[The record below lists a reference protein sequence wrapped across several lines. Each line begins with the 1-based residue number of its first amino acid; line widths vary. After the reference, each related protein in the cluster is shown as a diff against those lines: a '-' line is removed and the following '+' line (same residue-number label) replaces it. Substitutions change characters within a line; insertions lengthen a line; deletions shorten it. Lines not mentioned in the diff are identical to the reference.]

1 MANSLK
7 PSDMMKDLMVND
19 DFADFWGSQ
28 AMMMLMMMLMMM
40 MTL

>member
-7 PSDMMKDLMVND
+7 PSDMMKDLMVKD
-19 DFADFWGSQ
+19 DFADLWGSQ
-28 AMMMLMMMLMMM
+28 AMMMLMMM